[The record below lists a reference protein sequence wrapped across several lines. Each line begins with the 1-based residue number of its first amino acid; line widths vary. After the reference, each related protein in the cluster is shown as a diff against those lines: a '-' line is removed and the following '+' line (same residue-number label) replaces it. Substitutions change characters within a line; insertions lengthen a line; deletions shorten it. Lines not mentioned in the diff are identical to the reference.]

1 MIYKKDNSKAV
12 FYVMFVSSWHVI
24 SNSSAAE
31 KSLFLKKT
39 FKKVKGQI
47 SHVSK

>member
-24 SNSSAAE
+24 SNSSAE
-31 KSLFLKKT
+31 KSLFLKKLS
-39 FKKVKGQI
+39 KKLKAKFHMFQNN
-47 SHVSK
+47 